1 MPDPDPHD
9 QKDDDTI
16 DIKPLMFTGTILLSA
31 GAGLAAG
38 LLICW
43 LFGCG
48 DNCGDNHSDEVR
60 TSAVAIESNYE
71 SKPPTEPY
79 RE

>member
-9 QKDDDTI
+9 HKDDDTI
-16 DIKPLMFTGTILLSA
+16 IIKPLMFTGTILLSA

-48 DNCGDNHSDEVR
+48 DNSGEVHSNDAR
-60 TSAVAIESNYE
+60 TSAVVIESSYDAK
-71 SKPPTEPY
+71 SPTEPY
-79 RE
+79 RK